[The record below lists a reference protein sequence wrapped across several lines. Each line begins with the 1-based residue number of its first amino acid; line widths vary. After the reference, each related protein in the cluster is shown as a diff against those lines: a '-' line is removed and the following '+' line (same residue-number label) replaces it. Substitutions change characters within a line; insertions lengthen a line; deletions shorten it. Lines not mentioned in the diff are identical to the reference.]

1 MEQWNN
7 VELTNMSKKSYT
19 LNHEY
24 DAAAKLNKENTKP
37 SANGNGTSSEQ
48 QPPAAATSEA
58 VPDSSSDLLQPGSD
72 VKPKVEPDDVE
83 SLLRRLYGITI
94 SEVKEIVAYDDRNF
108 FIKEDSIFAA
118 LSGVT
123 V

>member
-19 LNHEY
+19 LNHAY
-24 DAAAKLNKENTKP
+24 DAAEKLNKENTAK
-37 SANGNGTSSEQ
+37 SSNGNGTSADEST
-48 QPPAAATSEA
+48 AA
-58 VPDSSSDLLQPGSD
+58 DGDLLKPGSD
-72 VKPKVEPDDVE
+72 VRPKVEPEDVE

-108 FIKEDSIFAA
+108 FVKEDR
-118 LSGVT
+118 
-123 V
+123 